1 MNIPF
6 LNFEYM
12 NQDVKKE
19 VQEAFKRVFD
29 SKWYILGKEVE
40 KFEVNFAEYC
50 GVKHCIGVGN
60 GLEALVLILKGYGIG
75 EGDEVIVPSNTYIAT
90 ALAVSYVGA
99 KPIFVEP
106 DLDTYNINPYKIEEK
121 ISDKTKAII
130 AVHLYGQPADM
141 EPITNIAKKYGL
153 KVIEDS
159 AQAHGARYKSIM
171 TGNLG
176 DAAGFSFYPGKNL
189 GAYGDGGCI
198 TTNDDELARK
208 IRALRNYGSHK
219 KYHNLYKGHNSR
231 LDEMQAA
238 FLDIKLRYL
247 DEWNKDR
254 NRIAKI
260 YLENI
265 KNLKIVLP
273 KVQNNCEHVWHLFV
287 IRTKNRDELQTYL
300 KEKGIETLI
309 HYPIPMH
316 LQPAYEDLGFSKGE
330 FPLAEKIADEVL
342 SLPMWPGMKNEE
354 VRYVIDIINK
364 W

>member
-1 MNIPF
+1 
-6 LNFEYM
+6 
-12 NQDVKKE
+12 
-19 VQEAFKRVFD
+19 
-29 SKWYILGKEVE
+29 
-40 KFEVNFAEYC
+40 
-50 GVKHCIGVGN
+50 
-60 GLEALVLILKGYGIG
+60 
-75 EGDEVIVPSNTYIAT
+75 
-90 ALAVSYVGA
+90 
-99 KPIFVEP
+99 
-106 DLDTYNINPYKIEEK
+106 
-121 ISDKTKAII
+121 
-130 AVHLYGQPADM
+130 
-141 EPITNIAKKYGL
+141 
-153 KVIEDS
+153 
-159 AQAHGARYKSIM
+159 M

>member
-141 EPITNIAKKYGL
+141 EPITNIAKNM
-153 KVIEDS
+153 D
-159 AQAHGARYKSIM
+159 
-171 TGNLG
+171 
-176 DAAGFSFYPGKNL
+176 
-189 GAYGDGGCI
+189 
-198 TTNDDELARK
+198 
-208 IRALRNYGSHK
+208 
-219 KYHNLYKGHNSR
+219 
-231 LDEMQAA
+231 
-238 FLDIKLRYL
+238 
-247 DEWNKDR
+247 
-254 NRIAKI
+254 
-260 YLENI
+260 
-265 KNLKIVLP
+265 
-273 KVQNNCEHVWHLFV
+273 
-287 IRTKNRDELQTYL
+287 
-300 KEKGIETLI
+300 
-309 HYPIPMH
+309 
-316 LQPAYEDLGFSKGE
+316 
-330 FPLAEKIADEVL
+330 
-342 SLPMWPGMKNEE
+342 
-354 VRYVIDIINK
+354 
-364 W
+364 